1 MLVAF
6 FKYLGQTIKV
16 YSDEEDYQVM
26 RPDGSSQWFSIWGGD
41 KLTSLNRA
49 INRTYP
55 DVNLSDVVYIQGV

>member
-16 YSDEEDYQVM
+16 YTDGEDYQVM
-26 RPDGSSQWFSIWGGD
+26 RPDGSSQWFSVWGGD

-49 INRTYP
+49 INATYP
-55 DVNLSDVVYIQGV
+55 EVNLSDVVYVQGV